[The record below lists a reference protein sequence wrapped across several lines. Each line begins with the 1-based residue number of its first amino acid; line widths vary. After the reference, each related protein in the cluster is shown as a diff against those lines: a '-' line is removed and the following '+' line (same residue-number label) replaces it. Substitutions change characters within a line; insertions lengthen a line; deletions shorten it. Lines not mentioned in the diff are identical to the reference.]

1 MSASNRGAG
10 PYRTW
15 KANSEMKI
23 KPAGKVAIFI
33 IFVGALFGTY
43 KVLSNKGIVP
53 ELIPGAKTQE
63 STVPIKI
70 DLPAGPGQGID
81 QARLDDIRMPG
92 ENTATGGGDVRFL
105 LWAWNSQ
112 MGLMFANGGP
122 NTTEGSLMHKN
133 GVKLS
138 LQRQDD
144 PSKMQEALVAFATE
158 LSRGTANPKNGAH
171 FVAIMGDGAA
181 AFLAGINPQLEKLG
195 PDYRARI
202 IGSCGYSLGE
212 DKFMGPQSWKENPQL
227 AKGGVVSGYLRDGDW
242 NIAQKWLSDNGIK
255 NNPDEKTYDPDALNW
270 VAANDYIDASEKYV
284 AGYSEERPVVRNG
297 RKTGQRKRITVQSVV
312 TWTPGDVIIAEKKG
326 GLVSIVST
334 KEYSGQMP
342 NAIIGI
348 DRWMRNNSDKVEG
361 MLQAI
366 FDGGAAVR
374 ASTAALQKAGE
385 ISQQVYNEDGADA
398 DYWVKYYKGT
408 TQRDKQGLE
417 VELGGS
423 YVNTIADNIILFG
436 LTPGTANAFADT
448 YTVFGNVVKSQY
460 PDLVPSFPPAS
471 QAIDTRYVTAVS
483 KKMGATAIKSTT
495 INTPV
500 TPTTP
505 TPTGRRKQISNRAWN
520 INFVS
525 GKATFTPTTMSTL
538 ERLRQEL
545 VIAGGASVEVHGH
558 TDNVGNAQAN
568 MALSEAR
575 AFAVKN
581 WLQKKNPANF
591 PSSRVKV
598 FAHGQTNPVVPNSS
612 ETNRAR
618 NRRVEIKLIAN

>member
-1 MSASNRGAG
+1 
-10 PYRTW
+10 
-15 KANSEMKI
+15 MKL
-23 KPAGKVAIFI
+23 KTPGKIAVFI
-33 IFVGALFGTY
+33 IVIGALFGGY
-43 KVLSNKGIVP
+43 RFLNARGIVP
-53 ELIPGAKTQE
+53 DLVPGAKTVASE
-63 STVPIKI
+63 VPIKI
-70 DLPAGPGQGID
+70 DLPEGPGKGLDQG
-81 QARLDDIRMPG
+81 RLDDIRMPG
-92 ENTATGGGDVRFL
+92 ENTASGGDEVRFL

-122 NTTEGSLMHKN
+122 KTTEGSLMNKN
-133 GVKLS
+133 GVNLS
-138 LQRQDD
+138 LIRQDD
-144 PSKMQEALVAFATE
+144 PSKMQEALVTFATE
-158 LSRGTANPKNGAH
+158 LQRGTAQPKNGAH

-195 PDYRARI
+195 SDYRAKI

-212 DKFMGPQSWKENPQL
+212 DKFMGPQSWKNNPQL

-255 NNPDEKTYDPDALNW
+255 NNPDEKTYDPEALNW
-270 VAANDYIDASEKYV
+270 VAANDYIDASEKYI

-297 RKTGQRKRITVQSVV
+297 RRTGQTKRITVQSVV
-312 TWTPGDVIIAEKKG
+312 TWTPGDVIVAEKKG

-348 DRWMRNNSDKVEG
+348 DRWMRNNTEKVEG
-361 MLQAI
+361 MLQGI

-374 ASTAALQKAGE
+374 ASSEALQKAGE

-408 TQRDKQGLE
+408 VQRDKQGIE

-423 YVNTIADNIILFG
+423 YVNTVTDNIILFG
-436 LTPGTANAFADT
+436 LTAGTANAFADT

-460 PDLVPSFPPAS
+460 PELVPSFPSATV
-471 QAIDTRYVTAVS
+471 AIDTRYVSSVA
-483 KKMGATAIKSTT
+483 KKMGATAIKSST
-495 INTPV
+495 IDTPV
-500 TPTTP
+500 TPIKTS
-505 TPTGRRKQISNRAWN
+505 TGIGRKQISNRVWN

-525 GKATFTPTTMSTL
+525 GQAAFTPTTMSTL

-545 VIAGGASVEVHGH
+545 VIAGGASVEIHGH
-558 TDNVGNAQAN
+558 TDNVGNPQAN
-568 MALSEAR
+568 MSLSEAR

-581 WLQKKNPANF
+581 WLQKKNPSNF
-591 PSSRVKV
+591 PSARLKV
-598 FAHGQTNPVVPNSS
+598 FAHGQTNPLVPNTSDG
-612 ETNRAR
+612 NRAR
-618 NRRVEIKLIAN
+618 NRRVEIKLVAN